1 MPSVLLSV
9 ASAKFMVYSRTVNDG
24 TVLSVDN
31 LRSETMMG
39 VSALYF
45 IACS

>member
-9 ASAKFMVYSRTVNDG
+9 ASPKFMVYSKTVNDG
-24 TVLSVDN
+24 TIMSSDSLK
-31 LRSETMMG
+31 SETLIG
-39 VSALYF
+39 VSVLYL